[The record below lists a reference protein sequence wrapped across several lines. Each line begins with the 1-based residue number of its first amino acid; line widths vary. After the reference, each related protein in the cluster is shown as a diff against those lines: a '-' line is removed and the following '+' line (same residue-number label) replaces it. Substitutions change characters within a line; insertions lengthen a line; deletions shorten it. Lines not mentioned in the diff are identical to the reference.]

1 MFVTIWC
8 LTPLQSLLADPGK
21 DRGCSTSTS
30 VIHSFI
36 HSVIHWWFGKISLRR
51 RHALMVGDGHK
62 IDYVNI
68 FRRFQILKGLHI
80 ALLVPKLPRFCLMG
94 GFWLLVELQRW
105 RVCVCSLRR
114 PIIYHTI
121 YWKYSGVPP
130 TRSINFFTNFF
141 SSLQFL
147 ILSIGLPRRQLPPK
161 ISARRRN
168 RLPIK
173 NLTAH
178 YNSQFCA
185 SIHFCFAQ

>member
-1 MFVTIWC
+1 MTFQILCNQYDHFFRIFLWDNSLKVSFQKNYEVFVTLWC

-21 DRGCSTSTS
+21 DRGCSTITS

-80 ALLVPKLPRFCLMG
+80 ALLVQKLPRFCLMG

-121 YWKYSGVPP
+121 YWKLSGVPP
-130 TRSINFFTNFF
+130 TRSINFFTKKC
-141 SSLQFL
+141 FL
-147 ILSIGLPRRQLPPK
+147 
-161 ISARRRN
+161 
-168 RLPIK
+168 
-173 NLTAH
+173 
-178 YNSQFCA
+178 
-185 SIHFCFAQ
+185 